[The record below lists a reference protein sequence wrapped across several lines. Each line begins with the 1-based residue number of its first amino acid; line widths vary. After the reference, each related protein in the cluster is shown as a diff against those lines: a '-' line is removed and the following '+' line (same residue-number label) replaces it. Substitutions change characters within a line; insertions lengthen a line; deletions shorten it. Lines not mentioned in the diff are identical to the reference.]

1 MESSYTKWLKYS
13 HEYITAALAY
23 LVFCRKL
30 SAEQAEQAGV
40 CGSWTTRQLTAH
52 ITGWEKEVIIQYIKI
67 SQGLKTSIRY
77 KIDEFNRQSVEIRS
91 RQTWEQTLQE
101 LAQAQ
106 NELHSLVNKVGNDN
120 IINTKRYQQWMKILA
135 EHYQHHLD
143 QLIVF
148 WGNEK

>member
-1 MESSYTKWLKYS
+1 MDSSFSKWLKYS
-13 HEYITAALAY
+13 HEYITAASAY

-52 ITGWEKEVIIQYIKI
+52 ITGWEKEVITQYVKI

-77 KIDEFNRQSVEIRS
+77 QIDEFNRQSVEARS
-91 RQTWEQTLQE
+91 QQTWEQTIQE

-106 NELHSLVNKVGNDN
+106 NELQSMVNKVGNDD
-120 IINTKRYQQWMKILA
+120 IVKTKRYLQWIKILA

-143 QLIVF
+143 QVITF
-148 WGNEK
+148 WGDKR